1 VTKKGRPF
9 TVPGGLTVNVNV
21 RLPAKL
27 ARDLRRRARFAGK
40 SVAAYVRAVLENC
53 KDMGPW

>member
-1 VTKKGRPF
+1 MTEPRSAAPMTDVLFVR
-9 TVPGGLTVNVNV
+9 VPQ
-21 RLPAKL
+21 KL
-27 ARDLRRRARFAGK
+27 ARNLRRRARYAGK

>member
-1 VTKKGRPF
+1 MAKVGRPE
-9 TVPGGLTVNVNV
+9 TVPGGLRVQVNL
-21 RLPAKL
+21 RLTAKL
-27 ARDLRRRARFAGK
+27 ARAIRRRARFSGK